1 VHDRTLD
8 IGTYAGFTVGVC
20 KETSWT
26 GDVSYSI
33 ILKGNFEYKI
43 DTQPET
49 DIGNAIRIQ
58 NGVKKLDDKLLEYQ
72 HRLEEVEAALISTRE
87 EFEKPFSK
95 EKELQSLLQR
105 QEELNSILL
114 EESKNE
120 SEKNTVETV
129 NVRRKIAL

>member
-1 VHDRTLD
+1 ML
-8 IGTYAGFTVGVC
+8 GQKLFEEGKKYAEGF
-20 KETSWT
+20 
-26 GDVSYSI
+26 
-33 ILKGNFEYKI
+33 NFGPNE
-43 DTQPET
+43 DS
-49 DIGNAIRIQ
+49 
-58 NGVKKLDDKLLEYQ
+58 VKKLDDKLLEYQ